1 MKRQRSILRAGLSL
15 AGLLIIAVPAGA
27 ERVCQGL
34 SEIAGVYGFTASR
47 SGLVGSPLAFTGAF
61 SGTAAQDNR
70 AQTPAGLPA
79 AAFNGVG
86 GVVTGAATAEPFS
99 RTGTLFADGSGG
111 LFTDVPGTELAQKLG
126 GYSVNDDCSVAVTLN
141 NKFAFVGGN
150 APAATG
156 SSAANALSGPS
167 TVAFEGVILQ
177 RGEEVDL
184 VQTGLP
190 GGTFVT
196 MRKIFASE
204 CTNENFNDSF
214 GLVGA
219 GSRAIVAG
227 GPAFAAFGISGRLI
241 ADGQGNL
248 ITDGFSVSSPRQQ
261 QLSGTYRVKPDCT
274 GSAQIAMADGTSV
287 AIDFVLVHEYN
298 AALGT
303 ASAQIRQKRMM
314 FSVSGQGIAGSGF
327 ATAQ

>member
-1 MKRQRSILRAGLSL
+1 M
-15 AGLLIIAVPAGA
+15 
-27 ERVCQGL
+27 
-34 SEIAGVYGFTASR
+34 
-47 SGLVGSPLAFTGAF
+47 
-61 SGTAAQDNR
+61 
-70 AQTPAGLPA
+70 
-79 AAFNGVG
+79 
-86 GVVTGAATAEPFS
+86 TGAATAEPFS
-99 RTGTLFADGSGG
+99 RTGTIFADGSGG
-111 LFTDVPGTELAQKLG
+111 LFADVPGAEFAPKLG
-126 GYSVNDDCSVAVTLN
+126 SYLVNDDCSVALTLN
-141 NKFAFVGGN
+141 NKFAFVGSN
-150 APAATG
+150 APAAG
-156 SSAANALSGPS
+156 ANSPANALSGSS

-196 MRKIFASE
+196 MRKIFAND
-204 CTNENFNDSF
+204 CTNETFSDSF

-219 GSRAIVAG
+219 GSRAIVSG

-248 ITDGFSVSSPRQQ
+248 IADGISLSSPRQQ

-303 ASAQIRQKRMM
+303 ASAQIRQKRLM
-314 FSVSGQGIAGSGF
+314 FSISGQGIAGSGF